1 MAVRRPR
8 RARTIGKTGSAVYFP
23 GEPQALPGYAQPTTT
38 GNSATPSQLASWY
51 GSAAAAP
58 TSVPDPVISDTETP
72 EERAA
77 REARERARAL
87 RMQGLTDEDASDET
101 NYSEMLRRY
110 RENLPRQQRNALIS
124 ANRMGLVNSTTRAEQ
139 EGDII
144 TNQQRGEAD
153 MQTARNERKAAREAA
168 RRLLEA
174 GGELEDAEA
183 LAAGAQARG
192 AEYEE
197 MADEGMLA
205 AVNPGIQSRL
215 APGIQPQ
222 RTQAARAPGRLASG
236 GGPQPAG
243 RGRQQRTTGSAV
255 RKPTRRPR
263 RRR

>member
-1 MAVRRPR
+1 MAVRRPK

-58 TSVPDPVISDTETP
+58 APYSVPDPQIPDVESP

-77 REARERARAL
+77 REARERARAI
-87 RMQGLTDEDASDET
+87 RMQGLTDEDITDET

-144 TNQQRGEAD
+144 TNQQRGETD

-168 RRLLEA
+168 KRLLEA
-174 GGELEDAEA
+174 GGQLEDAEA

-215 APGIQPQ
+215 APGITPQ
-222 RTQAARAPGRLASG
+222 KSQLRQAEPRLAS
-236 GGPQPAG
+236 

-255 RKPTRRPR
+255 RKPARRPR